1 MWTSRSTLACCGNRH
16 WVHALYGFACTVWIC
31 VYGTTQRPLL
41 ISPPPS
47 VTRSPLPPCCRLAR
61 RLPRHNGYKTLAA
74 GAAASG
80 QLAQLH
86 PSCCPL
92 REDADG
98 LLPEFVVYHELVATS
113 RPFLRNVSTA
123 VCGVCGMCVLRL
135 KV

>member
-1 MWTSRSTLACCGNRH
+1 MVSTPCSLCSLLA
-16 WVHALYGFACTVWIC
+16 
-31 VYGTTQRPLL
+31 
-41 ISPPPS
+41 
-47 VTRSPLPPCCRLAR
+47 CRLAR

-113 RPFLRNVSTA
+113 RPFLRNVSGGVL
-123 VCGVCGMCVLRL
+123 VCWVGGCP
-135 KV
+135 